1 MHSLQIIKE
10 HSTRWK
16 SFQSSCS
23 DFPAWKFQAKPDNKS
38 ATAHEMRSRKS
49 SCFRPELVNYLSV
62 LWIWFASFWRAAQV
76 LAWNISKLVSS
87 PNRSEQKRSSTA
99 TNQMQ
104 DRDMVEH
111 ILNYNE
117 KQRGVKWEI
126 RLKSSSAIKP
136 RKNKK
141 QMSFFN
147 VTFLQFWFIFSTLFS
162 LLCCNECSL
171 HLRDASDAVRPKCK
185 CCTDLWWKTE
195 GRPNKPKW

>member
-1 MHSLQIIKE
+1 MTFQLENFKQNPTTSQQLLTKWGAGRVHVSGRSLSIIC
-10 HSTRWK
+10 R
-16 SFQSSCS
+16 F
-23 DFPAWKFQAKPDNKS
+23 
-38 ATAHEMRSRKS
+38 
-49 SCFRPELVNYLSV
+49 

-141 QMSFFN
+141 QMRFFN